1 MNIKKLQF
9 NNTNILENLKSI
21 KNLILI
27 TDESLS
33 KHTSYKVGGNADYFC
48 IVKNLEQLRKIFD
61 VCYPKHNI
69 FILGNGTNVLFSDEG
84 YRGVVIK
91 LSGELNRLKISGNLI
106 KAGSP
111 VSLSSIIKK
120 ALESELSGL
129 EFAWGIP
136 GTLGGSINGNSG
148 AFGSEICDLIKNV
161 KVCDYNGKIHN
172 FSSNHLDYGHRYC
185 KFPVNGVILE
195 ADLKF
200 KQSSRKEIEK
210 TMKKNMKWRRKYQP
224 IESKTAG
231 SVFKNP
237 EGMSVAKLLESIYLK
252 GKAINGARF
261 SPKHINFIENF
272 NNAKAKDIY
281 DLVELAK
288 ELIYNKFKIVL
299 ETEIKLI
306 GFN

>member
-1 MNIKKLQF
+1 MNIKNLQYK
-9 NNTNILENLKSI
+9 NAEISENLKSI
-21 KNLILI
+21 KNLNFI
-27 TDESLS
+27 TDEPLS

-48 IVKNLEQLRKIFD
+48 IVNNLKQLRKVFE
-61 VCYPKHNI
+61 VCHPKYNI
-69 FILGNGTNVLFSDEG
+69 FILGDGTNVLFSDEG

-91 LSGELNRLKISGNLI
+91 LSGEINKLKILGNLI
-106 KAGSP
+106 KVGSP
-111 VSLSSIIKK
+111 VSLSSIVKK
-120 ALESELSGL
+120 ALENELSGL

-136 GTLGGSINGNSG
+136 GTLGGSISGNSG
-148 AFGSEICDLIKNV
+148 AFGSEICDLLKNV
-161 KVCDYNGKIHN
+161 KVCDFKGKIHN
-172 FSSNHLDYGHRYC
+172 FSSNQLDYGYRYC
-185 KFPVNGVILE
+185 KLPVNGVILE

-200 KQSSRKEIEK
+200 KQNSREK
-210 TMKKNMKWRRKYQP
+210 IDKKMKKNMEWRRKYQP

-237 EGMSVAKLLESIYLK
+237 EGMSVAKLLESMDLK

-261 SPKHINFIENF
+261 SPRHINFIENF

-281 DLVELAK
+281 NLIELAK

>member
-1 MNIKKLQF
+1 MNIKNLQY
-9 NNTNILENLKSI
+9 NNTEISENLKSI
-21 KNLILI
+21 KNLNLI
-27 TDESLS
+27 TDEPLS

-48 IVKNLEQLRKIFD
+48 IVKNLEQLRKVFD
-61 VCYPKHNI
+61 VCHPKYNI

-91 LSGELNRLKISGNLI
+91 LSGELNKLKILGNLI
-106 KAGSP
+106 KVGSS

-120 ALESELSGL
+120 ALENKLSGL

-136 GTLGGSINGNSG
+136 GTLGGSIIGNSG
-148 AFGSEICDLIKNV
+148 AFGSEICNLLKNV
-161 KVCDYNGKIHN
+161 KICDFKGKIHN
-172 FSSNHLDYGHRYC
+172 FSSNQLDYGYRYC
-185 KFPVNGVILE
+185 KLPVNGVILE

-200 KQSSRKEIEK
+200 KQSSRKKIDK
-210 TMKKNMKWRRKYQP
+210 KMKKNMKWRRKYQP

-237 EGMSVAKLLESIYLK
+237 EGTLVAKLLESIDLK

-261 SPKHINFIENF
+261 SPRHINFIENF

-281 DLVELAK
+281 DLIKLAK